1 MPIPP
6 IPKPPCLCRHGEAA
20 HWSEVPIKGKPGA
33 HRLKR
38 GACGGLRGHGADSL
52 GSCGCRKYEPQQKRG
67 TRRGIRQRSQRF
79 EREIAAAF
87 HGVRRGG
94 VGQEDVIVYRPDGT
108 IGLSIECEESA
119 RVKMP
124 KWATEKLAQSA
135 RLAAQRGA
143 PIHLFV
149 SNEKAGRGHP
159 TAIYVTLLL
168 DHAVR
173 WAEEAFSE

>member
-6 IPKPPCLCRHGEAA
+6 IPKPACICGDREIV
-20 HWSEVPIKGKPGA
+20 HWAEVEVKGSPGA
-33 HRLKR
+33 YRFRL
-38 GACGGLRGHGADSL
+38 GPCHVCA
-52 GSCGCRKYEPQQKRG
+52 CRKYQPHHKRG

-79 EREIAAAF
+79 ERDIAAAF

-173 WAEEAFSE
+173 WAEEAFGE